1 MLAEIYKILG
11 STEIKTQIAVLKFQ
25 SAYHFTI
32 PPIRSIT
39 KIGFETKREEPNGL
53 AFNFLKQSVILSKRT
68 SNKLSVCMKTFNK
81 KFLFLRDT
89 SI

>member
-1 MLAEIYKILG
+1 MLAELYKILG

-39 KIGFETKREEPNGL
+39 KIGFETTRAEPNGL
-53 AFNFLKQSVILSKRT
+53 ALNFLNQSGILSKRA
-68 SNKLSVCMKTFNK
+68 SNKLSVCMKTFN
-81 KFLFLRDT
+81 
-89 SI
+89 

>member
-1 MLAEIYKILG
+1 MLAELYKILG

-32 PPIRSIT
+32 PPIIGIT
-39 KIGFETKREEPNGL
+39 KIGFKTMRAEPNGF
-53 AFNFLKQSVILSKRT
+53 AFNFL
-68 SNKLSVCMKTFNK
+68 NKS
-81 KFLFLRDT
+81 

>member
-1 MLAEIYKILG
+1 MLAELYKILG

-39 KIGFETKREEPNGL
+39 KIGFETTRAEPNGL
-53 AFNFLKQSVILSKRT
+53 AFNFLNQSAIQSKRAK
-68 SNKLSVCMKTFNK
+68 NELSVNMKTFN
-81 KFLFLRDT
+81 
-89 SI
+89 

>member
-1 MLAEIYKILG
+1 MLAELYKILG

-39 KIGFETKREEPNGL
+39 KIVFEITRAELNRL
-53 AFNFLKQSVILSKRT
+53 AFNFLNQSAI
-68 SNKLSVCMKTFNK
+68 
-81 KFLFLRDT
+81 
-89 SI
+89 